1 MQFVLRVV
9 KVTKTKVVRAG
20 LEQLGAW
27 SSGSLAAAVPPQA
40 IPEPSALSE
49 KPCYTD

>member
-9 KVTKTKVVRAG
+9 KVTKIKVVRAG

-27 SSGSLAAAVPPQA
+27 SSGSLTAALSPRA
-40 IPEPSALSE
+40 IPELSALSA
-49 KPCYTD
+49 KACYTD